1 MSRFAFKT
9 LFSDRGKLLAAV
21 IGVVFSLVLVNI
33 QGGLYFG
40 LMDRAS
46 LLINVADVDL
56 WIGHRLVENV
66 DLPKEI
72 HVTQLSRIK
81 GLSGVQKAEPYIVG
95 RGTATLPDGGYE
107 DVWIIGCDSATWL
120 GAPNFIAGSEGD
132 LVASDQISIDEQDRR
147 KLGNADLGD
156 VIEINGH
163 RAKIAA
169 KTDGM
174 LGFMTTPNVFTN
186 LDSARQY
193 SQVPDGYCHYFLVT
207 VADNVDIPQLAE
219 QIRRQLPDL
228 DVYTAD
234 QFRGISKDYW
244 MKRTGIGISFGA
256 STLMGLLV
264 GLVMVGQSLYALAL
278 DHLSD
283 YATLRAM
290 GAEHASISQVV
301 FVQALTV
308 AMIGSVLGTGLVLA
322 IRQTWNVSLA
332 PIEIPLVLMMGG
344 IVLVFC
350 ICLLGATLPLRRIRN
365 VDPMMVL
372 QG

>member
-9 LFSDRGKLLAAV
+9 LFSDRGKLLVAV
-21 IGVVFSLVLVNI
+21 IGVVFSLVLVNV

-46 LLINVADVDL
+46 LLINVADADL

-72 HVTQLSRIK
+72 HITQLSRIK
-81 GLSGVQKAEPYIVG
+81 GLSGVQQADPYIVG
-95 RGTATLPDGGYE
+95 KGTATLPNGGYE
-107 DVWIIGCDSATWL
+107 DVWVIGCDSGTWL
-120 GAPNFIAGSEGD
+120 GAPNFIAGSAED
-132 LVASDQISIDEQDRR
+132 LVAADRISIDEQDRR

-156 VIEINGH
+156 VIEINGL
-163 RAKIAA
+163 RAKVAA

-174 LGFMTTPNVFTN
+174 LGFMTTPIVFTN

-193 SQVPDGYCHYFLVT
+193 SRVPDGYCHYFLVKA
-207 VADNVDIPQLAE
+207 ADNVDIPQLAE
-219 QIRRQLPDL
+219 HIRRQLPDL

-290 GAEHASISQVV
+290 GAEHGSISQVV
-301 FVQALTV
+301 FIQALTV
-308 AMIGSVLGTGLVLA
+308 ATIGSLLGTGLVLA
-322 IRQTWNVSLA
+322 IRRTWNVTLA
-332 PIEIPLVLMMGG
+332 PIEIPPALMIGG
-344 IVLVFC
+344 ILLVFC
-350 ICLLGATLPLRRIRN
+350 ICFLGAMLPLRRIRK